1 MTDGNKYTIQDFQ
14 RVLKNMTYMKLDE
27 NILTILSKI
36 ESEITIYDK
45 EKFTYYKNK
54 KSNNDT
60 FQWQSIKNFQKTTI
74 LKNAGDYD
82 ITNILNKITD
92 KNYEIQKK
100 QLFDI
105 IININ
110 ANDNYE
116 KDIDI
121 IYNIIIDIV
130 KNNIF
135 LSLIYAKLSKEI
147 FEINNNFYKKIIE
160 DGKILSDYLLSKT
173 EISNDESILHKKDK
187 DYDILCKHNKNNDQK
202 KSILLFFV
210 NIFKNDEDNLY
221 ILMNILDKI
230 FETFETNIYKEEE
243 KQNNEEI
250 CELMF
255 IILSNVKEIYEK
267 YENKLFL
274 ISKYKI
280 KNAPGMSNKILFKLM
295 DILDNN
301 T

>member
-45 EKFTYYKNK
+45 EKITYYKNK

-110 ANDNYE
+110 ANDNSE

-147 FEINNNFYKKIIE
+147 FEINKYFYKKIIE

-250 CELMF
+250 CELIF

>member
-14 RVLKNMTYMKLDE
+14 SVLKNMTYVKLDE

-54 KSNNDT
+54 KSNNDN
-60 FQWQSIKNFQKTTI
+60 FQWQSIKNFQKTKI
-74 LKNAGDYD
+74 IKNVSDYD
-82 ITNILNKITD
+82 IRNILNKITD

-100 QLFDI
+100 ELFDI

-110 ANDNYE
+110 ANDNSE
-116 KDIDI
+116 QDIDN

-147 FEINNNFYKKIIE
+147 FEINKYFYEKIIE
-160 DGKILSDYLLSKT
+160 DGKILSDYLLSKN
-173 EISNDESILHKKDK
+173 EILNNSILDKKNK
-187 DYDILCKHNKNNDQK
+187 DYDILCKQNKNNDQK

-221 ILMNILDKI
+221 ILNNILDKI
-230 FETFETNIYKEEE
+230 FETFETNIFKEQE
-243 KQNNEEI
+243 KVNNEEI
-250 CELMF
+250 CELIF
-255 IILSNVKEIYEK
+255 IILCNVKEIYEK
-267 YENKLFL
+267 YKNKLFS
-274 ISKYKI
+274 ITKYKI
-280 KNAPGMSNKILFKLM
+280 KNMPGMSNKILFKLM

>member
-45 EKFTYYKNK
+45 EKITYYKNK

-105 IININ
+105 IINIS
-110 ANDNYE
+110 ANDNSE
-116 KDIDI
+116 KDIHI

-147 FEINNNFYKKIIE
+147 FEINKYFYKKIIE
-160 DGKILSDYLLSKT
+160 DGKILSDYLL
-173 EISNDESILHKKDK
+173 
-187 DYDILCKHNKNNDQK
+187 
-202 KSILLFFV
+202 
-210 NIFKNDEDNLY
+210 
-221 ILMNILDKI
+221 
-230 FETFETNIYKEEE
+230 
-243 KQNNEEI
+243 
-250 CELMF
+250 
-255 IILSNVKEIYEK
+255 
-267 YENKLFL
+267 
-274 ISKYKI
+274 
-280 KNAPGMSNKILFKLM
+280 
-295 DILDNN
+295 
-301 T
+301 

>member
-45 EKFTYYKNK
+45 EKITYYKNK

-105 IININ
+105 IINIS
-110 ANDNYE
+110 ANDNSE
-116 KDIDI
+116 KDIHI

-147 FEINNNFYKKIIE
+147 FEINKYFYKKIIE

-187 DYDILCKHNKNNDQK
+187 DYDILCKHNKNNDKK

-250 CELMF
+250 CELIF

>member
-45 EKFTYYKNK
+45 EKITYYKNK

-105 IININ
+105 IINIS
-110 ANDNYE
+110 ANDNSE
-116 KDIDI
+116 KDIHI

-147 FEINNNFYKKIIE
+147 FEINKYFYKKIIE

-250 CELMF
+250 CELIF